1 MTDIGRLTT
10 ANKGGCVGVK
20 NKIIK
25 KTTAYLVSFCI
36 FMVTLVVIQAS
47 ALVAQGDVNI
57 RVSLSSGT
65 STVDFRVD
73 RGSYSLIDENTGT
86 TIGQPMPGVIW
97 SIVRRDS
104 GLDVMAGGQTI
115 ATNIQGPLAVVPHD
129 LQALNLISFSN
140 TLYRDTFRF
149 INENAGIR
157 VINELDIE
165 RYLYGVVGPEMGT
178 SAGFEALKA
187 QAVVS
192 RSFALASRNPGNAF
206 DVTDTVL
213 TQVYRGY
220 TAEIAQGGYRAV
232 NAVNATAGEVIFF
245 DGNLIR
251 AYYHASSG
259 GHTAS
264 SENVWLNPLPFLR
277 ATPSPHDAFAFNY
290 PSQTAGGWPAN
301 TYRWELTLTRAEAQQ
316 MVDRFFQ
323 DSNDVNIGRLLNIST
338 GQADQGREG
347 TTLCGR
353 VTEMVI
359 HGTEG
364 TGTVHRDRI
373 RSVFGLRSTKF
384 EVRTDSTIYVRNG
397 NGTVV
402 QMSSADGLR
411 AIGRDGVVANINGD
425 SPNYTARSA
434 AATRQIS
441 RTFTALVFEGSGHG
455 HGVGM
460 SQWGARGMA
469 ASGYNYRQIIE
480 HYYNMGNNDGRLQI
494 LNYHTRGR

>member
-1 MTDIGRLTT
+1 M
-10 ANKGGCVGVK
+10 ANK
-20 NKIIK
+20 ITK
-25 KTTAYLVSFCI
+25 KTTTCLVSFCV
-36 FMVTLVVIQAS
+36 FMVTLIMIQAS
-47 ALVAQGDVNI
+47 ALAAQGEDVNI

-65 STVDFRVD
+65 NTIEFRVD
-73 RGSYSLIDENTGT
+73 RGSYSLIDESTGAT
-86 TIGQPMPGVIW
+86 LGQPVQGAAWTITK
-97 SIVRRDS
+97 RDS
-104 GLDVMAGGQTI
+104 GLDVTVNGQTV
-115 ATNIQGPLAVVPHD
+115 ATALQGPLVVVPHD
-129 LQALNLISFSN
+129 LQYLNLISFSN

-149 INENAGIR
+149 INENEGIR
-157 VINELDIE
+157 VINELNIE

-187 QAVVS
+187 QAVIS
-192 RSFALASRNPGNAF
+192 RSFALASRNPGNVF

-220 TAEIAQGGYRAV
+220 TAEMAQGGYRAV

-245 DGNLIR
+245 DGNLVR

-277 ATPSPHDAFAFNY
+277 ATPSPHDAFAYNY

-301 TYRWELTLTRAEAQQ
+301 TYRWELTLSRAEAQE

-323 DSNDVNIGRLLNIST
+323 NVNDVNIGRLLNIT
-338 GQADQGREG
+338 TRQTDQGREG
-347 TTLCGR
+347 VTLCGR

-359 HGTEG
+359 HGSEG
-364 TGTVHRDRI
+364 AGTVYRDRI

-384 EVRTDSTIYVRNG
+384 EVRTDSAIYVRNG
-397 NGTVV
+397 NNTVV

-411 AIGRDGVVANINGD
+411 AIGRDGIIADING
-425 SPNYTARSA
+425 SNPNYIAKSA
-434 AATRQIS
+434 TVTRQIP
-441 RTFTALVFEGSGHG
+441 RTFSSLIFEGSGHG
-455 HGVGM
+455 HGVGL

-469 ASGYNYRQIIE
+469 ANGYNYRQIIE
-480 HYYNMGNNDGRLQI
+480 HYYNAGNNDGRLQI

>member
-1 MTDIGRLTT
+1 MT
-10 ANKGGCVGVK
+10 

-25 KTTAYLVSFCI
+25 KSIACLVSLCMLMTI
-36 FMVTLVVIQAS
+36 LVATQAS
-47 ALVAQGDVNI
+47 TLEAQGNANI

-65 STVDFRVD
+65 NTVEFRVD
-73 RGSYSLIDENTGT
+73 RGSYSLIDESTGA
-86 TIGQPMPGVIW
+86 TIGQPASGVAW

-115 ATNIQGPLAVVPHD
+115 AINLRGPLTVVPHD
-129 LQALNLISFSN
+129 LQGLNLISFSN

-149 INENAGIR
+149 INESGGIR

-178 SAGFEALKA
+178 SAGLEALKA

-192 RSFALASRNPGNAF
+192 RSFALASRNPENAF

-220 TAEIAQGGYRAV
+220 TAEMAQGGYRAV
-232 NAVNATAGEVIFF
+232 NAVNATTGEVLFF
-245 DGNLIR
+245 DGNLVR

-277 ATPSPHDAFAFNY
+277 ATPSPHDAFASTY
-290 PSQTAGGWPAN
+290 PGQSAAGWPAN
-301 TYRWELTLTRAEAQQ
+301 TYRWELTLTRTEAQQ
-316 MVDRFFQ
+316 MIDRFFQ
-323 DSNDVNIGRLLNIST
+323 NSDVNVGRFLNIST
-338 GQADQGREG
+338 SQADHGRDG

-364 TGTVHRDRI
+364 TGTVSRDRI
-373 RSVFGLRSTKF
+373 RSVFGLRSTMF
-384 EVRTDSTIYVRNG
+384 EVRTDSTIYIRNG
-397 NGTVV
+397 NGALV
-402 QMSSADGLR
+402 QMSSVDGLR
-411 AIGRDGVVANINGD
+411 AIGRDGAIADINGN
-425 SPNYTARSA
+425 SPNYTVRGATV
-434 AATRQIS
+434 TRQIPRAFS
-441 RTFTALVFEGSGHG
+441 ALIFEGSGHG

>member
-1 MTDIGRLTT
+1 MT
-10 ANKGGCVGVK
+10 

-25 KTTAYLVSFCI
+25 KAAACLISICI
-36 FMVTLVVIQAS
+36 IMVTMVVMQAS
-47 ALVAQGDVNI
+47 ASEAQENVNI

-65 STVDFRVD
+65 NIVDFRVD
-73 RGSYSLIDENTGT
+73 RGFYSLIDESTGVT
-86 TIGQPMPGVIW
+86 VGQPAQGVVW

-104 GLDVMAGGQTI
+104 GLDVMVDGQTV
-115 ATNIQGPLAVVPHD
+115 ATALTGPLAMMPHD
-129 LQALNLISFSN
+129 QQALNLISFSN

-149 INENAGIR
+149 INESAGIR

-178 SAGFEALKA
+178 SAGLEALKA
-187 QAVVS
+187 QAVAS
-192 RSFALASRNPGNAF
+192 RSFALASRNPANAF
-206 DVTDTVL
+206 DVTDTIL

-232 NAVNATAGEVIFF
+232 NAVNATAGEVILF

-264 SENVWLNPLPFLR
+264 SENVWSNPLPFLR
-277 ATPSPHDAFAFNY
+277 ATPSPHDAFAYNY
-290 PSQTAGGWPAN
+290 PSQSAGGWPAN
-301 TYRWELTLTRAEAQQ
+301 TYRWELTLTRAEAQE

-323 DSNDVNIGRLLNIST
+323 NSADVNIGRLLNIFT
-338 GQADQGREG
+338 RQVDQGREG
-347 TTLCGR
+347 ATTLCGR

-364 TGTVHRDRI
+364 TATVNRDRI
-373 RSVFGLRSTKF
+373 RSVFGLRSTRF
-384 EVRTDSTIYVRNG
+384 EVRTDSNIYVKNE

-402 QMSSADGLR
+402 QISLSDGLR
-411 AIGRDGVVANINGD
+411 AIGRDGNIADTNGIN
-425 SPNYTARSA
+425 PNYIARGLA
-434 AATRQIS
+434 AAKHMPK
-441 RTFTALVFEGSGHG
+441 TFSTITFVGYGHG

-480 HYYNMGNNDGRLQI
+480 HYYNMGSNDGRLQI
-494 LNYHTRGR
+494 INYHTRGR